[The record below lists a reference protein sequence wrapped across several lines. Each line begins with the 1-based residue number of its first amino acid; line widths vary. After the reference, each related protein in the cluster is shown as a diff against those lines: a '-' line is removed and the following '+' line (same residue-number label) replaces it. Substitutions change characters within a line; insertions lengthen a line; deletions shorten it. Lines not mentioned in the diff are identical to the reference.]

1 MHLDKALYGIRQLP
15 RAWNSKIDE
24 TLAMIGFS
32 HNTSEH
38 TVYTR
43 GESASWL
50 LVGVYVN
57 DANKIATFK
66 QQMSDRFK
74 MSDLGLLSFYLGI
87 EVKQGSDGITLSQ
100 AAYAWKILE
109 CAGMGSSNPCHT
121 PMEHR
126 LKMSKQS
133 TASEVNATEYPWP
146 HRLSTVPGAH
156 PARHHVH
163 RRLCQSLHGVPHHGA
178 FQCGEA
184 CPALDSRNAQ
194 LRLSL
199 PACGKELRLL
209 GYSDANMGGDIDTR
223 KSMTG
228 TMFYLGSSPV
238 TWQ

>member
-126 LKMSKQS
+126 LNMSKQS
-133 TASEVNATEYPWP
+133 TAPEVNATEYRGLIVCLRYLV
-146 HRLSTVPGAH
+146 HTRLDITFTVGYVSRFMECPTMEHFNAVK
-156 PARHHVH
+156 RV
-163 RRLCQSLHGVPHHGA
+163 LH
-178 FQCGEA
+178 
-184 CPALDSRNAQ
+184 
-194 LRLSL
+194 
-199 PACGKELRLL
+199 
-209 GYSDANMGGDIDTR
+209 
-223 KSMTG
+223 
-228 TMFYLGSSPV
+228 
-238 TWQ
+238 